1 MKKIFL
7 TITALFVLCTACT
20 KDGAKK
26 IDSSST
32 NGLADAFGK
41 ANAADQFLI
50 NIYRQIVEV
59 LPHTDNMGSR
69 WGTGYLL
76 DMGTENETGNGT
88 TSGPVRDFNTGATTS
103 ASTGVFSYLDWKNNY
118 GAIRSCLLYLAHI
131 NEVPADPQF
140 NFSEDTR
147 KIRIGEAKWLL
158 AFNYAELCKQHGG
171 LPIIKKVYEPTDAF
185 DVPRSTYDETVAY
198 IVGLCDEAAA
208 VLPLKAVLD
217 ADYGR
222 ATKGAAL
229 ALKARMLLYAA
240 SPLWNDSANPAD
252 TYLSGKYDLN
262 KWEKAAQAA
271 QDVIALGQ
279 YQLHTD
285 ISTLFTTRVNNEI
298 IYSRLQQPFAY
309 FTAVNVPYKLY
320 PQGYALGGYNQVTYN
335 MLKQYEVLKGGVAYP
350 ITDPASGYNLQDP
363 FKNLDPRFY
372 RDCIFNGDN
381 ILNQIVDVGELATG
395 VVKTIKH
402 NGQTTIPQYQS
413 YLYNVKFCDL
423 GLNVTTNDPRSGTGQ
438 IPTNQNYIYFRYGE
452 VLLNYAEAVNEAYG
466 PQTVPPGATM
476 TALQAVNL
484 VRTRAA
490 YVAGKKEYQTYT
502 GSMPPIPGG
511 LSKDQFRIAVQHE
524 RRIELA
530 FEEHYFW
537 DVRRWKQ
544 TPETTVQALIPVW
557 TSATVVSYQLRN
569 IDTRYFNPLKSYR
582 MPIPNSDILI
592 NNQLKQN
599 PGW

>member
-7 TITALFVLCTACT
+7 TISALFVLCTACT

-26 IDSSST
+26 LDPSNI

-41 ANAADQFLI
+41 ASASDQFLI

-69 WGTGYLL
+69 WGTGFLL

-88 TSGPVRDFNTGATTS
+88 LSAQAHDFNSGSTTS
-103 ASTGVFSYLDWKNNY
+103 SSTNVFSYMDWKNNY
-118 GAIRSCLLYLAHI
+118 IAIRSCLLYLAHI
-131 NEVPADPQF
+131 NEVPVDPQF
-140 NFSEDTR
+140 NFTEETR

-158 AFNYAELCKQHGG
+158 AFNYAELCKQFGG
-171 LPIIKKVYEPTDAF
+171 LPIIKNTYEPASGFTLA
-185 DVPRSTYDETVAY
+185 RSTYDETVAY
-198 IVGLCDEAAA
+198 IVGLCNEAAA
-208 VLPLKAVLD
+208 VLPVKVALD

-240 SPLWNDSANPAD
+240 SPLWNDSSAPTD
-252 TYLSGKYDLN
+252 TYLSGKYDVT

-271 QDVIALGQ
+271 QDVIAMNQ
-279 YQLHTD
+279 YQLHPD

-298 IYSRLQQPFAY
+298 IYARMQAPFAY

-320 PQGYALGGYNQVTYN
+320 PNGYALGGYNQVTYN

-372 RDCIFNGDN
+372 RDCVYNGAK
-381 ILNQIVDVGELATG
+381 LLSQTAEFGEVATG
-395 VVKTIKH
+395 VVKTVKH

-423 GLNVTTNDPRSGTGQ
+423 SLNVTTSDPRTGTGQ
-438 IPTNQNYIYFRYGE
+438 APTNQNYIYFRYGE
-452 VLLNYAEAVNEAYG
+452 VLLNYAEAINEAYG
-466 PQTVPPGATM
+466 PQVVPPGFSM
-476 TALQAVNL
+476 TALDAVNK
-484 VRTRAA
+484 VRTRAS
-490 YVAGKKEYQTYT
+490 YVSAKQEYMGYT
-502 GSMPPIPGG
+502 GAMPPIAGG
-511 LSKDQFRIAVQHE
+511 LSKEQFRTTVQHE
-524 RRIELA
+524 RRVELA

-557 TSATVVSYQLRN
+557 TSLTAVTYQLRN
-569 IDTRYFNPLKSYR
+569 IDTRYFNPQRSYR
-582 MPIPNSDILI
+582 MPIPNGDILSD
-592 NNQLKQN
+592 NLLKQN
-599 PGW
+599 PNW